1 VNGNSTRRV
10 VVEPGGTGVVAHVGL
25 HALGSF
31 ADRLGLG
38 DALSSRIPWSGA
50 GVPIHDRGKVLVQAA
65 LILSGGGE
73 SCLDIEHLRIGGD
86 LFGSVPSDTTVART
100 FHEITSSTRSG
111 IAEAMAEIRAEVWSR
126 SSTTT
131 GTDPV
136 LLDIDASLVEI
147 HSENKEQT
155 APTFKGGFGFH
166 PLFCFADATGETL
179 SALLRPGNA
188 GSNTVADHITVL
200 DDAIAQLPAHIAA
213 GHHEGDHSDL
223 VQRDI
228 IMRADSAGCTEDFLE
243 ACRARNVGFY
253 VSARRNA
260 QVTAAIFDAIGIEE
274 VWLPAV
280 AQDGELKEGAAVAE
294 LTSLIDGAKFPS
306 RTRLI
311 IRREPLHPG
320 AQRSLFPSLDYR
332 YWGFYTDQDG
342 DPRALDATMRSPVTM
357 VKVRTSIA
365 RSFSPASIIHLA
377 TARCWSIESLISR
390 PSAWRLARSSRRW
403 RSAAAVMA
411 RNRPVSIWSVARPR
425 SAPRRNRPATREIQ
439 PVASISPTPST
450 SSTTAN
456 SENPIEA
463 PIRPPDSPKDMASRA
478 TGSAYRMSTA
488 SPVPLAMM

>member
-65 LILSGGGE
+65 LMLSGGGE

-200 DDAIAQLPAHIAA
+200 DDAIAQLPAPIAA

-342 DPRALDATMRSPVTM
+342 DPRALDATMRAHAHVESHIQRLKDSGLCRFPFVSFEANTTWLM
-357 VKVRTSIA
+357 TVALAADLVRWFQLLCFDGSWTD
-365 RSFSPASIIHLA
+365 
-377 TARCWSIESLISR
+377 
-390 PSAWRLARSSRRW
+390 
-403 RSAAAVMA
+403 
-411 RNRPVSIWSVARPR
+411 ARPKALR
-425 SAPRRNRPATREIQ
+425 WGIFHAPGRLVHRARQSVVRI
-439 PVASISPTPST
+439 IDGWPT
-450 SSTTAN
+450 AQVLL
-456 SENPIEA
+456 
-463 PIRPPDSPKDMASRA
+463 D
-478 TGSAYRMSTA
+478 AYQRIALIT
-488 SPVPLAMM
+488 